1 MARLTYAYGVDVRRS
16 RWLASTNIG
25 NSVVRAVDRRWPDL
39 ASRLEHET
47 LAPANSTLPISL
59 LDEINGVVA
68 TLRSPRPSIRV
79 LKAGLEEP
87 WPMVTALGPAHGDVH
102 WLLLDLT
109 AIMALEPAHR
119 AFALGYGLGHLQCDH
134 GVYIAAHR
142 LAHEAA
148 GLSVRLVRTALGP
161 WSKVMPFS
169 ADRAGLLAC
178 GDLET
183 AKISLAILRDA
194 EQRVP
199 WLPPPPDDSY
209 RDRAL
214 DEFAR
219 SVVFAREIARREH
232 EAEVSVPDDET
243 PFDPPVPDDAW
254 SLARCD
260 TRLTERLRI
269 L

>member
-16 RWLASTNIG
+16 RWLASTNFG
-25 NSVVRAVDRRWPDL
+25 NTVVRAVDRRWPDL
-39 ASRLEHET
+39 ASRLEHEV
-47 LAPANSTLPISL
+47 LAPANTTLPISL
-59 LDEINGVVA
+59 LDEISTVGNR
-68 TLRSPRPSIRV
+68 LRSPRPVIRV

-87 WPMVTALGPAHGDVH
+87 WPLVTVFGPANGDVH
-102 WLLLDLT
+102 WLVLDLS
-109 AIMALEPAHR
+109 AVMALEPAQR

-134 GVYIAAHR
+134 GVYNAAHR
-142 LAHEAA
+142 LAYEAA
-148 GLSVRLVRTALGP
+148 GLSVRLVRTVLTP

-183 AKISLAILRDA
+183 AKITLAILRAA
-194 EQRVP
+194 EKRVP
-199 WLPPPPDDSY
+199 WLPPPPDDSH

-219 SVVFAREIARREH
+219 SAVFAREVARREH
-232 EAEVSVPDDET
+232 EAQPAVPDDDA